1 MAKQL
6 ACGDVVPGCT
16 YVAKANTEGEL
27 MQQVAKHAASAHG
40 VTEITPELLAK
51 VQSAVREVPA

>member
-16 YVAKANTEGEL
+16 YVAKADDEADL
-27 MQQVAKHAASAHG
+27 MQQVAKHASEAHG
-40 VTEITPELLAK
+40 VKQSTPDLRAK
-51 VQSAVREVPA
+51 VKAGVKDA

>member
-16 YVAKANTEGEL
+16 YVAKAESEADL
-27 MQQVAKHAASAHG
+27 MQQVAKHASEAHG
-40 VTEITPELLAK
+40 VKEITPDLLAK
-51 VQSAVREVPA
+51 VKAAVKEA